1 MPLAA
6 LTVALYIAGVMAMFE
21 LLAIFGLLLVVVIAI
36 ITAVASIITLIQNPG
51 KITHL
56 VRVDGRV
63 IGRVFAGSK
72 TVYFDN
78 GTSAG
83 MSEIHS
89 TRIKIDPKE

>member
-1 MPLAA
+1 M
-6 LTVALYIAGVMAMFE
+6 
-21 LLAIFGLLLVVVIAI
+21 
-36 ITAVASIITLIQNPG
+36 
-51 KITHL
+51 
-56 VRVDGRV
+56 RVDGRV